1 MIILVANVFSHSIS
15 CLLLLFLVS
24 FAVQKFLS
32 LIRYHLFIFIF
43 ISFALGNKSKIYTIY
58 VKDCSFFSSRS
69 LEHRFSQM
77 MLVCKCSWITWKNLL
92 CQVLLDVLNLLRLR
106 EWNSICFFFSLLFT
120 YSVEINRDL
129 CRRFLY

>member
-1 MIILVANVFSHSIS
+1 MPISRWYIFFGKMSIQVLCSFLKSILFCFQLFIQFKYYPLLIILVANVFSHSIS

-69 LEHRFSQM
+69 FMVS
-77 MLVCKCSWITWKNLL
+77 
-92 CQVLLDVLNLLRLR
+92 
-106 EWNSICFFFSLLFT
+106 SLTFR
-120 YSVEINRDL
+120 S
-129 CRRFLY
+129 